1 MTTGSAQ
8 TGSGGFPAAESQEG
22 GMDAAPPSHWAALDQ
37 RRLGQLM
44 TAIEERTPEGRRS
57 ITALQ
62 QHEWPGIT
70 VGITGPPGCG
80 KSTLVSA
87 LIRELRRRDEA
98 VGVLAVDPSSRRT
111 GGALLGD
118 RVRMMDFATDARV
131 LIRSLGS
138 RGNAG
143 GTAPAVA
150 DLARLLRAAGY
161 GWALIETV
169 GVGQGEVEIAAQ
181 ADVTLVVQAPGA
193 GDDIQ
198 AMKKGLLEVA
208 DLWVVNKS
216 DLPGADQLALD
227 LSTWTTDAPEK
238 ICRTKALS
246 GEGVAT
252 LVNRIIQSRDAS
264 PSSATQS
271 EVRAAEIRREALILL
286 SAHLDRR
293 LRDLPLPP
301 GDTWQAA
308 ERIVSEIVSGVTTAD
323 HL

>member
-1 MTTGSAQ
+1 MSET
-8 TGSGGFPAAESQEG
+8 PDAEADG
-22 GMDAAPPSHWAALDQ
+22 WAALDIRQ
-37 RRLGQLM
+37 LGRMM
-44 TAIEERTPEGRRS
+44 TSIEERTPEGRRS

-62 QHEWPGIT
+62 QREWPGIT

-87 LIRELRRRDEA
+87 LIRELRRRNEA

-118 RVRMMDFATDARV
+118 RVRMMDFATDSRV
-131 LIRSLGS
+131 LIRSLGT
-138 RGNAG
+138 RGNPG
-143 GTAPAVA
+143 GLAPAVA

-181 ADVTLVVQAPGA
+181 ADVTLVVQAPGL

-227 LSTWTTDAPEK
+227 LSTWTSDTPER
-238 ICRTKALS
+238 ICRTNSISGDGIAALVDRILERRS
-246 GEGVAT
+246 T
-252 LVNRIIQSRDAS
+252 LLPSAQSDA
-264 PSSATQS
+264 
-271 EVRAAEIRREALILL
+271 RKAEIRRQALTLM
-286 SAHLDRR
+286 AARLDRR
-293 LRDLPLPP
+293 LADPQLPS
-301 GDTWQAA
+301 GDSWQAA
-308 ERIVSEIVSGVTTAD
+308 EEIVAEIMKETPPPASP
-323 HL
+323 